1 LVLASVLCVGQS
13 EPLPLEQPSRPAHP
27 NAAQDEKSGG
37 ETDPAP
43 DAPSAN
49 KADQEKRIEKQEQ
62 SYRVMGVV
70 PLFGTTSRLDA
81 PPLTLGE
88 KFRLFARSAFD
99 PVNFAV
105 IGTQAG
111 ISQAR
116 DSFPGYGQGA
126 VGYGK
131 RYGAAFTDS
140 VDANFF
146 SNFFYPT
153 LLKQDPR
160 YFRLGKGT
168 VKHRI
173 WYAIKQEFV
182 AHTDAGDRAFHFS
195 NVLGAL
201 TAGGIS
207 NAYYP
212 VADRGFGLTLS
223 RCGIA
228 WLYGVGGG
236 IFSEFWPGI
245 QNKIIH
251 KNKPETPKADPG
263 LLAPAFEPQNRNDSR
278 LLLAEND

>member
-1 LVLASVLCVGQS
+1 MCRAGRAA
-13 EPLPLEQPSRPAHP
+13 PPEQPSRPAQP
-27 NAAQDEKSGG
+27 NAAQNEKSGG
-37 ETDPAP
+37 KADPP
-43 DAPSAN
+43 PSALSADQ
-49 KADQEKRIEKQEQ
+49 ADQEKKIEKREQ

-70 PLFGTTSRLDA
+70 PLFGTTNRLDA
-81 PPLTLGE
+81 PPLTPGG

-105 IGTQAG
+105 VGTQAG
-111 ISQAR
+111 LSQAR

-126 VGYGK
+126 AGYAK

-146 SNFFYPT
+146 SNFLYPT

-168 VKHRI
+168 VRHRI
-173 WYAIKQEFV
+173 WYAIGQEFV
-182 AHTDAGDRAFHFS
+182 AHTDSGGRAFHFS

-212 VADRGFGLTLS
+212 EADRGFRLTMS

-236 IFSEFWPGI
+236 IFSEFWPEI
-245 QNKIIH
+245 QNKIFH

-263 LLAPAFEPQNRNDSR
+263 LIAPGFEQQNRNNSL
-278 LLLAEND
+278 LLLAGNN